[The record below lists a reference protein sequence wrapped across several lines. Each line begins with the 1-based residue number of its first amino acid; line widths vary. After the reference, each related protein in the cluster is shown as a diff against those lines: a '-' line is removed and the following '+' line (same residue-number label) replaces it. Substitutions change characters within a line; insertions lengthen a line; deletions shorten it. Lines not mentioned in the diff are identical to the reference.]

1 LEELQL
7 HHHPKTI
14 TKAKKS
20 DFSLSLSLSL
30 SSSSFLNSKRPLVKK
45 LQSHILNSFYR
56 AQSQDINSGE

>member
-20 DFSLSLSLSL
+20 GYSLSLSQPVPFSTP
-30 SSSSFLNSKRPLVKK
+30 KDHKVRKPTRKEAPI
-45 LQSHILNSFYR
+45 SHP
-56 AQSQDINSGE
+56 